1 MQRQRRIVSNDL
13 KWMVGSDFH
22 IPYQNDKYVKLWFQ
36 VMKWFKP
43 DVVDYLG
50 DIDDQSCFSRF
61 SDGTPDELLNRVS
74 TYSEDVRALYAKTR
88 EMRPDSELFVA
99 LGNHDI
105 RVFDYIDKKAP
116 AFKDMVTPESMWGL
130 DSLGYSYI
138 HYGDLPKHRYGDIYV
153 HHGVSISK
161 HSAESVRND
170 VNEFGVSIMRGHS
183 HRLGSYFKTHELRG
197 ETWRGY
203 EIGHMTDVKSEG
215 MAYTNS
221 HNWQPGFAVG
231 LISGDTVHIQLVEI
245 QPDNTCWVSGR
256 KFAA

>member
-1 MQRQRRIVSNDL
+1 VSNDL
-13 KWMVGSDFH
+13 KLMWGSDFH

-61 SDGTPDELLNRVS
+61 SDGTPDEVLGRVA
-74 TYSEDVRALYAKTR
+74 TYSESVKEFYTKTR

-105 RVFDYIDKKAP
+105 RVFDYVDKKAP
-116 AFKDMVTPESMWGL
+116 AFKDMITPEVMWGL
-130 DSLGYSYI
+130 DSLGYDYI

-153 HHGVSISK
+153 HHGMSISK
-161 HSAESVRND
+161 HSGESVRND
-170 VNEFGVSIMRGHS
+170 VNEMGVSIIRGHS

-203 EIGHMTDVKSEG
+203 EIGHMTDVTSSG
-215 MAYTNS
+215 MAYTTS

-231 LISGDTVHIQLVEI
+231 LVHDGQVHVQLVEI
-245 QPDNTCWVSGR
+245 LPDNSCWVSGKR
-256 KFAA
+256 FAV